1 MADFPSITRLME
13 KQGLDALLTL
23 GMRNCAYLAGD
34 VTEEPWLNEPQGLG
48 AWMTCIAPPDKSFAI
63 GGSRMADF
71 DMPLDRLRPD
81 QTRDARLQVTAEEIQ
96 ARKLG
101 QARVGLDMDYA
112 AISDLAK
119 LQEFLPAVQFESA
132 DMLLARARS
141 MKTPRELDWIKKA
154 VAASEAGYKEM
165 QKEIRAGIP
174 FRDLNTIW
182 AATVLKHDALPV
194 YAAPISW
201 MVPRRGQYKQPDSVL
216 VRGPEE
222 VEEGLVYRVDYS
234 AVAGGYFSDQKFNFC
249 LGTPLKESYAV
260 WQEHRDRQIF
270 MENFIRPGM
279 SKREVFAACRAEFKN
294 VEEYMWWI
302 HGVGMEVH
310 EEPQLGSLL
319 PHSLEVKPEI
329 TFEENNVSALESSWL
344 VEDIY
349 VLKADGFQRLGT
361 IPQEVALF

>member
-1 MADFPSITRLME
+1 MADFPLITRLME

-63 GGSRMADF
+63 GGNRMADF

-81 QTRDARLQVTAEEIQ
+81 QTRDARLQVVAEEIR

-101 QARVGLDMDYA
+101 QGRIGLDMDYA

-119 LQEFLPAVQFESA
+119 LQEFLPNVQFEAA
-132 DMLLARARS
+132 DMLLARVRS
-141 MKTPRELDWIKKA
+141 MKTPRELAWIQKA
-154 VAASEAGYKEM
+154 VAASEAGYREM
-165 QKEIRAGIP
+165 QKEIRAGIS
-174 FRDLNTIW
+174 FRDLNNVW

-201 MVPRRGQYKQPDSVL
+201 MVPGRGQYKQPDSVL

>member
-1 MADFPSITRLME
+1 MADFPLITRLME

-63 GGSRMADF
+63 GGNRMADF
-71 DMPLDRLRPD
+71 DMPLDRFRPD
-81 QTRDARLQVTAEEIQ
+81 QTRDARLQVVAEEIQ

-119 LQEFLPAVQFESA
+119 LRELLPNVQFEAA

-174 FRDLNTIW
+174 FRDLNNVW

-201 MVPRRGQYKQPDSVL
+201 MVPGRGQYKQPDSVL

-249 LGTPLKESYAV
+249 LGTPHQGEL
-260 WQEHRDRQIF
+260 
-270 MENFIRPGM
+270 
-279 SKREVFAACRAEFKN
+279 CRLARTPRSPD
-294 VEEYMWWI
+294 I
-302 HGVGMEVH
+302 HGKLHPTRYEQTRGLFRLPGRVQECRRVH
-310 EEPQLGSLL
+310 VVDSRGRHGGARGTATRQL
-319 PHSLEVKPEI
+319 
-329 TFEENNVSALESSWL
+329 
-344 VEDIY
+344 
-349 VLKADGFQRLGT
+349 
-361 IPQEVALF
+361 VAA

>member
-1 MADFPSITRLME
+1 
-13 KQGLDALLTL
+13 
-23 GMRNCAYLAGD
+23 MRNCAYLAGD

-81 QTRDARLQVTAEEIQ
+81 QTRDARLQVVAEEIR

-119 LQEFLPAVQFESA
+119 LRELLPNVQFEAA

-154 VAASEAGYKEM
+154 VAASEAGYREM

-174 FRDLNTIW
+174 FRDLNNIW
-182 AATVLKHDALPV
+182 ATTVLKHDALPV

-249 LGTPLKESYAV
+249 LGTPIKRAMPSGRSTATASYSWKLHPPRHGKTRGLCRLPGRV
-260 WQEHRDRQIF
+260 QECRRVHVVDSRGRHGGARGTATRQL
-270 MENFIRPGM
+270 
-279 SKREVFAACRAEFKN
+279 VAA
-294 VEEYMWWI
+294 
-302 HGVGMEVH
+302 
-310 EEPQLGSLL
+310 
-319 PHSLEVKPEI
+319 
-329 TFEENNVSALESSWL
+329 
-344 VEDIY
+344 
-349 VLKADGFQRLGT
+349 
-361 IPQEVALF
+361 

>member
-1 MADFPSITRLME
+1 MS
-13 KQGLDALLTL
+13 G
-23 GMRNCAYLAGD
+23 
-34 VTEEPWLNEPQGLG
+34 
-48 AWMTCIAPPDKSFAI
+48 
-63 GGSRMADF
+63 
-71 DMPLDRLRPD
+71 
-81 QTRDARLQVTAEEIQ
+81 
-96 ARKLG
+96 
-101 QARVGLDMDYA
+101 
-112 AISDLAK
+112 
-119 LQEFLPAVQFESA
+119 
-132 DMLLARARS
+132 
-141 MKTPRELDWIKKA
+141 
-154 VAASEAGYKEM
+154 
-165 QKEIRAGIP
+165 
-174 FRDLNTIW
+174 

-216 VRGPEE
+216 VRGPEV

-310 EEPQLGSLL
+310 EETATRQLVCRIAWRLNRKLRLRRITYPPWNPPGSWR
-319 PHSLEVKPEI
+319 
-329 TFEENNVSALESSWL
+329 TF
-344 VEDIY
+344 
-349 VLKADGFQRLGT
+349 T
-361 IPQEVALF
+361 C